1 MFKRKSIHR
10 TDKGAI
16 GTHAGKSI
24 TVHGVTFALE
34 WLDCP
39 GRVNDYMIG
48 AYNDK
53 RNLFYEF
60 HGDNDYDFVVQFLN
74 DEVERLC

>member
-1 MFKRKSIHR
+1 
-10 TDKGAI
+10 
-16 GTHAGKSI
+16 
-24 TVHGVTFALE
+24 
-34 WLDCP
+34 
-39 GRVNDYMIG
+39 MIG

>member
-16 GTHAGKSI
+16 GTHARESI
-24 TVHGVTFALE
+24 TVHGITFALE

-39 GRVNDYMIG
+39 GRRNDYMIG

-60 HGDNDYDFVVQFLN
+60 HGDNDYDFVVKFLN

>member
-10 TDKGAI
+10 TDKNAI
-16 GTHAGKSI
+16 GVHARESI

-34 WLDCP
+34 WLDCL
-39 GRVNDYMIG
+39 GRQNDYMIG

-53 RNLFYEF
+53 RNLLYEF

>member
-16 GTHAGKSI
+16 GTHARESI
-24 TVHGVTFALE
+24 TVHGVTFALD
-34 WLDCP
+34 WLVCP
-39 GRVNDYMIG
+39 GRKNDYMIG

-53 RNLFYEF
+53 CNLFYEF

-74 DEVERLC
+74 DEVERLF